1 MIDKYRKPILYGI
14 LAAMFLFYLGDWFLQ
29 NAVEQGPLQD
39 RRNTIAGLESDIEK
53 RESRL
58 LHAREIGK
66 QLTVLEARSLPSD
79 VEIARSLYQGW
90 LLELVNYVELS
101 APNVDSGNPLSRRG
115 LFNVISFSVRGR
127 GTLEQLTRFL
137 YIFYRAGHLHQIRSL
152 AITPLKGTE
161 LLDLAISIEAIALP
175 TADRKAKLTSLQSDR
190 LAYDTLDEYD
200 VIVRR
205 DLFGAGGAS
214 EATDFTYLTAVNY
227 VNGEPEAWFD
237 IRTDAKLLKLRQG
250 DTLQIGPF
258 EGTIAE
264 IADTDVVLQ
273 SGSERWLLGVGENLA
288 QASALPPE
296 F

>member
-1 MIDKYRKPILYGI
+1 MIDKYRKHILYGI

-58 LHAREIGK
+58 LRAREIGK
-66 QLTVLEARSLPSD
+66 QLTVLQARSLPSD

-137 YIFYRAGHLHQIRSL
+137 YVFYRAGHLHQIRSL
-152 AITPLKGTE
+152 AITPLKGTD

-190 LAYDTLDEYD
+190 LAYDALDEYD

-237 IRTDAKLLKLRQG
+237 IRTDAKLLKLRRG
-250 DTLQIGPF
+250 DILQIGPF